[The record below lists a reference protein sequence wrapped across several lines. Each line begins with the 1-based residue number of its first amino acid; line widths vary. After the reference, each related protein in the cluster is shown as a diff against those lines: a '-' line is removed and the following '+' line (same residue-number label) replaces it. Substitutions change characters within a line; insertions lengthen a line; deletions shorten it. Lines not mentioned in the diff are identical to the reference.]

1 MTLYKR
7 SRGNDGTAMHATRAV
22 PVRQTLIYAV
32 LGESKREE
40 RAPRVYHGP
49 KPAQK
54 GPPTTISDAQ
64 VLRVRALRKYAGLP
78 WERIASDTGLSVGT
92 VKSLCEYRTRVHLE
106 PTEKDAA

>member
-40 RAPRVYHGP
+40 RAPSVYHGP
-49 KPAQK
+49 KPARK
-54 GPPTTISDAQ
+54 GPTTISDAQ
-64 VLRVRALRKYAGLP
+64 VLRVRALRKFACWP
-78 WERIASDTGLSVGT
+78 WERITSDTGLSVDT